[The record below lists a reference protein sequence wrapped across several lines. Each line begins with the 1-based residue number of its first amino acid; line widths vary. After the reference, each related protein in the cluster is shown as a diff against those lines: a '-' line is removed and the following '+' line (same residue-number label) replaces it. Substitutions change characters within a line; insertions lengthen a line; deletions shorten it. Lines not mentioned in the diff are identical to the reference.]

1 MSQSEPL
8 SPRTLAAQALG
19 LIDERTR
26 AIVPPI
32 HLATTFERDP
42 DNLYRSG
49 NSYGRPDND
58 TVREAEAL
66 IGALEGAA
74 TTLVFGSGMSAAIA
88 VFLSLGP
95 GAHII
100 APHKMYWALRGWL
113 ANEAP
118 ALGLSVDF
126 VDAEDSQAL
135 AAALKPGTAKLVW
148 LETPSNPL
156 WGVSDI
162 EGASRAAHAAGAA
175 LAVDST
181 CATPIF
187 TRPIALGA
195 DVVMHSATKYLNG
208 HSDVIAGALCFARD
222 GALSQRART
231 IRQSHGMILHP
242 FEAFLLIRGLRTLDL
257 RARAAAS
264 NAMELANRLSNH
276 AAVSAVLYPGLA
288 HHPGHAV
295 ARRQMKG
302 GFGGMLSVRVRG
314 GAEAAIAAAA
324 GVRLWKR
331 ATSLGGVESLIEHR
345 ASIEGPNSPCPPDLL
360 RLSAG
365 IEEVEDLWRD
375 IDQALSGS
383 L

>member
-1 MSQSEPL
+1 MSEPRVL

-19 LIDERTR
+19 RIDEQTR
-26 AIVPPI
+26 AVVPPI

-49 NSYGRPDND
+49 NVYGRPDNE
-58 TVREAEAL
+58 TVREAEAV

-74 TTLVFGSGMSAAIA
+74 ATLVFGSGMSAAIA
-88 VFLSLGP
+88 LFLSLGP
-95 GAHII
+95 GAHVI
-100 APHKMYWALRGWL
+100 APNVMYWALRNWL

-118 ALGLSVDF
+118 ALGISVDF
-126 VDAEDSQAL
+126 VDAEDLQAL
-135 AAALKPGTAKLVW
+135 ERAVKPGATKLVW

-162 EGASRAAHAAGAA
+162 EGAGRAVHAAGAA

-208 HSDVIAGALCFARD
+208 HSDVVAGALSFGED
-222 GALSQRART
+222 DALCSRARK
-231 IRQSHGMILHP
+231 IRQAHGLILHP
-242 FEAFLLIRGLRTLDL
+242 FEAFLLTRGLRTLDL
-257 RARAAAS
+257 RVRAAAD
-264 NAMELANRLSNH
+264 NAMALASRLSNH
-276 AAVSAVLYPGLA
+276 AAVSAVLYPGLP
-288 HHPGHAV
+288 HHPGHDV

-302 GFGGMLSVRVRG
+302 GFGGMLSIRVRG

-324 GVRLWKR
+324 RVRLWKR

-345 ASIEGPNSPCPPDLL
+345 ASIEGAGSPCPPDLL

-365 IEEVEDLWRD
+365 VEDVEDLWRD
-375 IDQALSGS
+375 IDEALRA
-383 L
+383 

>member
-1 MSQSEPL
+1 MSEPRPL

-19 LIDERTR
+19 RIDDQTR
-26 AIVPPI
+26 AVVPPI

-49 NSYGRPDND
+49 NVYGRPDNE
-58 TVREAEAL
+58 TVREAEAV

-74 TTLVFGSGMSAAIA
+74 AALLFGSGMSAAIA
-88 VFLSLGP
+88 LFLSLGP
-95 GAHII
+95 GARVI
-100 APHKMYWALRGWL
+100 APGVMYWALRAWL

-118 ALGLSVDF
+118 ALGISVDF
-126 VDAEDSQAL
+126 VDAEDLQAL
-135 AAALKPGTAKLVW
+135 ARAVKPGATKLVW

-162 EGASRAAHAAGAA
+162 EGAGRVAHAVGAA

-208 HSDVIAGALCFARD
+208 HSDVVAGALCFGQD
-222 GALSQRART
+222 DALCSRARK
-231 IRQSHGMILHP
+231 IRQAHGLILHP
-242 FEAFLLIRGLRTLDL
+242 FEAFLLTRGLRTLDL
-257 RARAAAS
+257 RVRAAAD

-276 AAVSAVLYPGLA
+276 AGVSAVLYPGLP
-288 HHPGHAV
+288 HHPGHDI

-302 GFGGMLSVRVRG
+302 GFGGMLSIRVRG
-314 GAEAAIAAAA
+314 GAEAAIATAAR
-324 GVRLWKR
+324 VSLWKR

-345 ASIEGPNSPCPPDLL
+345 ASIEGAGSPCPPDLL

-365 IEEVEDLWRD
+365 VEDVEDLWRD
-375 IDQALSGS
+375 IDEALTG
-383 L
+383 

>member
-1 MSQSEPL
+1 MTEPRPL
-8 SPRTLAAQALG
+8 SVRTLAAQALG
-19 LIDERTR
+19 RVDERTR

-49 NSYGRPDND
+49 NVYGRPDNE
-58 TVREAEAL
+58 TLREAEAV
-66 IGALEGAA
+66 IGTLEGAA
-74 TTLVFGSGMSAAIA
+74 ATLVLGSGMSAAITL
-88 VFLSLGP
+88 FLSLGP
-95 GAHII
+95 GAHVI
-100 APHKMYWALRGWL
+100 APSVMYWALRAWL

-118 ALGLSVDF
+118 AFGLSVDF
-126 VDAEDSQAL
+126 VETEDSRAL
-135 AAALKPGTAKLVW
+135 ARAVRPGATKLVW

-162 EGASRAAHAAGAA
+162 EAAALIAHAAGAA

-208 HSDVIAGALCFARD
+208 HSDVLAGALCFARD
-222 GALSQRART
+222 NELAARARK
-231 IRQSHGMILHP
+231 IRQSHGLILHP
-242 FEAFLLIRGLRTLDL
+242 LEAFLLTRGLRTLDL
-257 RARAAAS
+257 RVRAAS
-264 NAMELANRLSNH
+264 DNAMELASRLSNH
-276 AAVSAVLYPGLA
+276 AAVSSVLYPGLP
-288 HHPGHAV
+288 HHLGHDV

-302 GFGGMLSVRVRG
+302 GFGGMLSIRVRG
-314 GAEAAIAAAA
+314 GAEAAVATAAR
-324 GVRLWKR
+324 VRVWKR

-345 ASIEGPNSPCPPDLL
+345 ASIEGAGSPCPPDLL

-365 IEEVEDLWRD
+365 VEDVEDLWRD
-375 IDQALSGS
+375 IDDALTG
-383 L
+383 